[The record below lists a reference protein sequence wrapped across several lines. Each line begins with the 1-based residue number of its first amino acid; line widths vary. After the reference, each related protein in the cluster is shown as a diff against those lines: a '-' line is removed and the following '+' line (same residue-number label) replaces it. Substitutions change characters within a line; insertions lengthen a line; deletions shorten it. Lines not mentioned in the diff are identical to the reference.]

1 MKGGPDM
8 NKEDKLQRL
17 LRLKRHEQ
25 PPEGFAQEFLDEFQ
39 RRQRA
44 ELMRRSALSIM
55 GERLQAWLEGL
66 RRPAVIWSAVGVYGA
81 VLLTLWLLPR
91 PAPHVTMIV
100 GGSDNGYAP
109 PVNYTSGQ
117 PQNTPVSTG
126 SNVPGKRRTTSQE
139 QDKEAIIGPKE
150 KKSEP
155 PAVPLRE
162 L

>member
-1 MKGGPDM
+1 MKGDHTM
-8 NKEDKLQRL
+8 NKEEKLQRL

-25 PPEGFAQEFLDEFQ
+25 PPEEFAREFLDEFQ

-44 ELMRRSALSIM
+44 ELMRRSALSIL
-55 GERLQAWLEGL
+55 GERIHAWLEGL
-66 RRPAVIWSAVGVYGA
+66 RRPAVIWSAVGVYAA
-81 VLLTLWLLPR
+81 VLAALWLLPR

-100 GGSDNGYAP
+100 GGGEGVQAAP
-109 PVNYTSGQ
+109 VTYTTGQ
-117 PQNTPVSTG
+117 PATTRVSADAA
-126 SNVPGKRRTTSQE
+126 VPGKRRTTSQE